1 MSTSTLAMTSLST
14 REQYRMRRLQV
25 FNWGTFSQLHEVPI
39 AERGFLFVGRSG
51 AGKST
56 LLDAFTALLTP
67 PRWADFNL
75 AARESERGARDRN
88 LVTYVRGAWA
98 EQEDDD
104 SGEITMRYLRT
115 GTTWSALALT
125 YRDGMGHTVVLVQ
138 ILWLRG
144 TSNNSADVRR
154 HFLIFE
160 RPFDL
165 REIAGFDLDMRKL
178 KQQMPEAFARDEF
191 RPYCE
196 RFRRLLGIEDEMA
209 LRLLH
214 KTQSAKNL
222 GDLNTFIRDFML
234 EKPETFEVA
243 DRLVVEFAELN
254 AAHQGVVTA
263 RDQVRT
269 LLPVRA
275 EYGRIQA
282 LNGQRVDLDELRLG
296 LDAYRESLRMRLLA
310 EEIGA
315 LQLRH
320 TGLQGEARQREEVLN
335 NRITTLREFQSYH
348 RDLGG
353 ERIEQWEAE
362 GAVLERER
370 ADRLRKRDQAQG
382 ACRSLGC
389 ALPDTPQGF
398 ADLVGDARQELD
410 DWKNNSD
417 GNQEQLLA
425 LDRERSRVQNESA
438 DAERE
443 LEAMRRQPS
452 NIPAH
457 MLAMRESIARA
468 LHLPETAL
476 PFVGELIEV
485 RPDEALWRGAIERV
499 LHGFALSLVV
509 EDRYY
514 AALSS
519 HVNATHFGGQRL
531 VYFRMMRQDSAQPRG
546 AAANSLITK
555 LTLKDGDYRDWL
567 RQELHRQFDYTCVD
581 TLAAFRAT
589 DRALTREGQVKHNRS
604 RHEKDDRRSVDDRRY
619 WVLGFDNRD
628 RRALFEER
636 ARSLTTE
643 LARLQGELQELRQ
656 QNQNKGARVLQCN
669 TLINLQWGEIDVA
682 LVLDRIAEIAEKIRE
697 ARDDNPA
704 LHEMSAR
711 IKAQGNLVEAAD
723 KDLRKVRT
731 QVEGIEGDIRDHE
744 LTLTRLRDDPTI
756 VAPTPHQNTGL
767 AIRFAEISESVTLP
781 RLEDVSR
788 RVERGMHAALEQ
800 IKEDRAKLEK
810 AVENRFADFRRA
822 WPVDAGDL
830 DATLASAPDFL
841 AKLERL
847 EHDNL
852 PAYEERFFEL
862 LQSQSHQNLAALS
875 QFLRLARNTILDR
888 LALVN
893 DSLGRAEFNAG
904 TFLRIDPNDRQLE
917 EVREFK
923 QNLDRVLDHAWTN
936 DRERAEERF
945 LVLRN
950 LVERLGSQD
959 PELRRWREAVLDVR
973 LHVEFIGREVDAQG
987 VQVEIYRSGAGKSGG
1002 QRQKLATTCL
1012 AAALRY
1018 QLGGQDS
1025 GLPLY
1030 APVILDEA
1038 FDKADSEFTTL
1049 AMNIFTNFGFQMI
1062 VATPLKSVM
1071 TLEPFIGGACF
1082 VDITDRRN
1090 SGVLLIEY
1098 DAERQRLRLPNGP
1111 DDSAAAA
1118 VS

>member
-1 MSTSTLAMTSLST
+1 
-14 REQYRMRRLQV
+14 MRRLQV

-88 LVTYVRGAWA
+88 LVTYIRGAWA

-104 SGEITMRYLRT
+104 SGEIAMRYLRT

-144 TSNNSADVRR
+144 TSNSSADVRR

-165 REIAGFDLDMRKL
+165 REIAGFDLDIRKL
-178 KQQMPEAFARDEF
+178 KQQIPEVFARDEF

-234 EKPETFEVA
+234 EKPETFDVA

-269 LLPVRA
+269 LLPARA
-275 EYGRIQA
+275 EYGRIQT

-296 LDAYRESLRMRLLA
+296 LDPYRESLRMRLLA

-320 TGLQGEARQREEVLN
+320 AGLQGEARQREETLD
-335 NRITTLREFQSYH
+335 NRIATLREFQNQH

-353 ERIEQWEAE
+353 DRIEEWEAE
-362 GAVLERER
+362 SAVLERER

-382 ACRSLGC
+382 ACRSLGR

-398 ADLVGDARQELD
+398 ADLLGDARQELD

-417 GNQEQLLA
+417 GYQEQLLA
-425 LDRERSRVQNESA
+425 LDRERLRVQNESA

-485 RPDEALWRGAIERV
+485 RSDEALWRGAIERV

-509 EDRYY
+509 EDRHY

-531 VYFRMMRQDSAQPRG
+531 VYFRMMRQDSSQPRG

-643 LARLQGELQELRQ
+643 LARLQGALQELRQ
-656 QNQNKGARVLQCN
+656 QNQNRGVRVLQCN

-697 ARDDNPA
+697 AREDNPV
-704 LHEMSAR
+704 LQEMSAR
-711 IKAQGNLVEAAD
+711 IKMQADLVEAAD
-723 KDLRKVRT
+723 KELRKVRT
-731 QVEGIEGDIRDHE
+731 QVEGIEDDIRNHE
-744 LTLTRLRDDPTI
+744 LILTRLRDDPAI
-756 VAPTPHQNTGL
+756 VAPTPHQNAGL
-767 AIRFAEISESVTLP
+767 AIRFAGISESVTLAS
-781 RLEDVSR
+781 LEDVSR

-810 AVENRFADFRRA
+810 AVESRFADFRRA

-893 DSLGRAEFNAG
+893 DSLSRAEFNAG

-987 VQVEIYRSGAGKSGG
+987 AQVEIYRSGAGKSGG

-1038 FDKADSEFTTL
+1038 FDKADSEFTAL

>member
-1 MSTSTLAMTSLST
+1 M
-14 REQYRMRRLQV
+14 
-25 FNWGTFSQLHEVPI
+25 FG
-39 AERGFLFVGRSG
+39 
-51 AGKST
+51 
-56 LLDAFTALLTP
+56 
-67 PRWADFNL
+67 
-75 AARESERGARDRN
+75 
-88 LVTYVRGAWA
+88 
-98 EQEDDD
+98 
-104 SGEITMRYLRT
+104 
-115 GTTWSALALT
+115 
-125 YRDGMGHTVVLVQ
+125 
-138 ILWLRG
+138 
-144 TSNNSADVRR
+144 
-154 HFLIFE
+154 
-160 RPFDL
+160 
-165 REIAGFDLDMRKL
+165 
-178 KQQMPEAFARDEF
+178 RDEF

-263 RDQVRT
+263 RDQVQT
-269 LLPVRA
+269 LLPARA
-275 EYGRIQA
+275 EYERIQA
-282 LNGQRVDLDELRLG
+282 LNGQRVDLDELRAG
-296 LDAYRESLRMRLLA
+296 LDAYRESLRMRLLE

-320 TGLQGEARQREEVLN
+320 AGLQGEARQREEALA
-335 NRITTLREFQSYH
+335 NRTATLRELRSQH

-353 ERIEQWEAE
+353 DRIEEWEAE
-362 GAVLERER
+362 RAALELERG
-370 ADRLRKRDQAQG
+370 DRIRKRDQAQG
-382 ACRSLGC
+382 ACRTLGR

-398 ADLVGDARQELD
+398 ADLVGDARKELD
-410 DWKNNSD
+410 DWENNRD

-425 LDRERSRVQNESA
+425 ADRNRLRVLSESA
-438 DAERE
+438 DVECE

-468 LHLPETAL
+468 LHLPDTAL

-485 RPDEALWRGAIERV
+485 RSDEALWRGAIERV

-509 EDRYY
+509 EDRHY

-519 HVNATHFGGQRL
+519 HVNATHFGGQRV

-555 LTLKDGDYRDWL
+555 LTLKDGEYRDWL
-567 RQELHRQFDYTCVD
+567 RQELHQRFDYTCVD
-581 TLAAFRAT
+581 SLAAFRAT

-604 RHEKDDRRSVDDRRY
+604 RHEKDDRRNVDDRSY
-619 WVLGFDNRD
+619 WVLGFDNREK
-628 RRALFEER
+628 RALFEKR
-636 ARSLTTE
+636 ARTLATE
-643 LARLQGELQELRQ
+643 AADLRRELGELQQL
-656 QNQNKGARVLQCN
+656 NQNRAVRVLQCN
-669 TLINLQWGEIDVA
+669 TLINLLWSEIDVA
-682 LVLDRIAEIAEKIRE
+682 LVLDRIAAVADKLRE
-697 ARDDNPA
+697 AREGNPA
-704 LHEMSAR
+704 LQEMSGR
-711 IKAQGNLVEAAD
+711 IQTQEGLVEEAD

-731 QVEGIEGDIRDHE
+731 QIDRVVGDIREHE
-744 LTLTRLRDDPTI
+744 ATLTRLREDPTI
-756 VAPTPHQNTGL
+756 VAPTPHQNAGL
-767 AIRFAEISESVTLP
+767 EARYTELSETVTLAS
-781 RLEDVSR
+781 LEDVSR
-788 RVERGMHAALEQ
+788 KVERGIHKALEQ
-800 IKEDRAKLEK
+800 IKEERATLEK
-810 AVENRFADFRRA
+810 ALESRFADFKRA

-841 AKLERL
+841 AKLQRL

-862 LQSQSHQNLAALS
+862 LQNQSHQNLAALS
-875 QFLRLARNTILDR
+875 QFLRLARNSILDR

-893 DSLGRAEFNAG
+893 DSLSRAEFNAG
-904 TFLRIDPNDRQLE
+904 TFLRIDPNDRQLQ

-987 VQVEIYRSGAGKSGG
+987 AQVEIYRSGAGKSGG

-1098 DAERQRLRLPNGP
+1098 DAERQRLRLPNEP
-1111 DDSAAAA
+1111 HDNAASA